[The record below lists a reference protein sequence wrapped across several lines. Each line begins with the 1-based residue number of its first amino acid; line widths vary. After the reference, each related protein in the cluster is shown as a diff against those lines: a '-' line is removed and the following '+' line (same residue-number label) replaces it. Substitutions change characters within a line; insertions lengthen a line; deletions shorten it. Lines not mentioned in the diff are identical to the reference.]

1 MCLSDTVGVVSGQT
15 VSGSARLCGQ
25 WSEYSVAA
33 NIADDIS
40 SDLLEVLGK
49 RGVESAGVRSRG
61 LVQDDSDARLGWAE
75 VTSLWF
81 LSEARGT
88 SGTRKRVLP
97 KVSLHSVIVDIIL
110 WIVGSSHDVL
120 TNTKET

>member
-1 MCLSDTVGVVSGQT
+1 M
-15 VSGSARLCGQ
+15 
-25 WSEYSVAA
+25 AA

-49 RGVESAGVRSRG
+49 RGVESAEVRSRG

-97 KVSLHSVIVDIIL
+97 KVNSVMVDIMGI
-110 WIVGSSHDVL
+110 
-120 TNTKET
+120 